1 MGETDLLKVRRLSFV
16 IYTWLVIGLGVGLL
30 CYTFPL
36 LNLDLGRELLIMV
49 GFGMLAEWLAVAFP
63 QGQLTGGFAVILAT
77 YLIYGPVPAAWVNA
91 LAALLG
97 QGVANR
103 GKPLRTTLFNAAQYV
118 PVVLGAN
125 FLYVLAGGA
134 PGRGLDWENGWPL
147 VLFILS
153 YYLLNQLFAHI
164 YTLPVRDGYPLLRW
178 PNSLLWGCFTYLVA
192 VPIGLLMALLY
203 HHIGIYGTLLLFI
216 PMLAVQFALRI
227 YLNLVQANREL
238 RMLYEVAWRLGGN
251 SKLKEIFDMMLRESR
266 QVINFCDGVIYL
278 RSEDQKCYLVE
289 AVLGT
294 HAELLRVSVVQRGE
308 GFLGR
313 VAESGEYHLVDDTR
327 EDERVTGDMGLIQ
340 LYRSLVVIPLMAGS
354 EVLGLLVL
362 GDRRPGFF
370 EEKHV
375 QVLTILGRQAAEAI
389 ANVQLGRRLN
399 QAVIS
404 DELTGLYNYR
414 YFYHRAQGE
423 LERARRF
430 EEHISLVMLD
440 IDNFKHVNNRYGL
453 PAGDTVL
460 AGVTGVIRDQIRNC
474 DLAAR
479 YGSDE
484 FAVLLPQTGP
494 VEAKHVADRLC
505 LAVRECVF
513 EAGDER
519 IYVRVTSSIATFP
532 DGAADVDDLF
542 KTAIKELE
550 SEPGVEGGVRP

>member
-1 MGETDLLKVRRLSFV
+1 MGETGLRKVRRLPFA

-36 LNLDLGRELLIMV
+36 LNLDLGRELLIMI
-49 GFGMLAEWLAVAFP
+49 GFGMLAEWLAVTFP
-63 QGQLTGGFAVILAT
+63 QRQLTGGFAVILAT

-103 GKPLRTTLFNAAQYV
+103 GRPLRTTIFNAAQYV
-118 PVVLGAN
+118 PVLLGAN
-125 FLYVLAGGA
+125 FLYIMAGGS
-134 PGRGLDWENGWPL
+134 PGREVDWDNGRFL
-147 VLFILS
+147 VLFIFL
-153 YYLLNQLFAHI
+153 YYLLNQLFVHI
-164 YTLPVRDGYPLLRW
+164 YTLPVREGYPLLRW
-178 PNSLLWGCFTYLVA
+178 PDSLLWDSFTYLLN
-192 VPIGLLMALLY
+192 VPFGILMAFLY
-203 HHIGIYGTLLLFI
+203 HYMGIYGTLLLFI
-216 PMLAVQFALRI
+216 PMLALQFVLRV
-227 YLNLVQANREL
+227 YLQLVQANREL

-251 SKLKEIFDMMLRESR
+251 SNLKEIFDMLLRESR
-266 QVINFCDGVIYL
+266 QVINFGDGVIYL
-278 RSEDQKCYLVE
+278 WSKDQKCYLVE

-294 HAELLRVSVVQRGE
+294 HSELLRISMIQQGQ

-327 EDERVTGDMGLIQ
+327 EDERTSGDMGFIQ
-340 LYRSLVVIPLMAGS
+340 LHLSLVVIPLMAGS
-354 EVLGLLVL
+354 EVLGLMVL
-362 GDRRPGFF
+362 GDKRPGFF

-375 QVLTILGRQAAEAI
+375 HVLTILGRQAAEAI
-389 ANVQLGRRLN
+389 ANVQLGCRLD

-430 EEHISLVMLD
+430 GEHISLVMLD

-453 PAGDTVL
+453 LAGDTVL
-460 AGVTGVIRDQIRNC
+460 VGVAGVIRDQMRDC

-479 YGSDE
+479 YGGDE

-494 VEAKHVADRLC
+494 VEAKHVADRLR

-513 EAGDER
+513 EVDDNR
-519 IYVRVTSSIATFP
+519 LYVRVTSSIATFP
-532 DGAADVDDLF
+532 DGAADVDALF
-542 KTAIKELE
+542 KTAIEELE
-550 SEPGVEGGVRP
+550 VEGVRP